1 MKLFLRFLIYIGI
14 VFTAFFPFGL
24 SAQNNS
30 LGLNTVVIDPGHGGN
45 DPGCISKDKKTR
57 EKDLTLD
64 ISRRLAKKIR
74 AEYPQMKVLQTR
86 NSDVFIPLVDRAKI
100 ANNAHANL
108 FISVHINAT
117 TGTSANGYSV
127 HILGQ
132 SSKKGR
138 DLYFNNFNECARE
151 NSVILL
157 EDDYSTN
164 YQGFDPNDPESSIL
178 FSLMQNA
185 YLEQSLM
192 FADDVAKSLKGGPFR
207 TSRGVHQDPFLVL
220 WKTAMPSVLIECGFI
235 SNASDLAVLRNDAK
249 LDEIAEGIFRAFKT
263 FKADYDRS
271 LNVGKSSA
279 SADSKTSAASGD
291 SAEKGGVAV
300 QPQESKPSG
309 DKKVS
314 TDEQPAATEKVSS
327 TRYGTQ
333 IFAVKRLLK
342 GNAPEFKGLKV
353 EAVLDGSIYRY
364 VAGIS
369 ADRSSALKEYR
380 RAKEKFPDAF
390 FVKLAPE
397 GQITR
402 ESTK

>member
-1 MKLFLRFLIYIGI
+1 MKLFLRHLTYICA
-14 VFTAFFPFGL
+14 VCAVFFPCGMA
-24 SAQNNS
+24 AQNSS

-45 DPGCISKDKKTR
+45 DPGCISKDRKTR

-86 NSDVFIPLVDRAKI
+86 NTDVFIPLVQRAQI

-138 DLYFNNFNECARE
+138 DLYSNNFNECARE

-185 YLEQSLM
+185 YLEQSLK
-192 FADDVAKSLKGGPFR
+192 FADDVARSLKGGPFR

-271 LNVGKSSA
+271 LNIGKSS
-279 SADSKTSAASGD
+279 SSND
-291 SAEKGGVAV
+291 SAVSSET
-300 QPQESKPSG
+300 SKP
-309 DKKVS
+309 
-314 TDEQPAATEKVSS
+314 QLATKEDVRME
-327 TRYGTQ
+327 RYGTQ

-342 GNAPEFKGLKV
+342 ENAPEFKGLKV
-353 EAVLDGSIYRY
+353 EAVLDGNIYRY
-364 VAGIS
+364 VAGLS
-369 ADRSSALKEYR
+369 ADRASALTEYR
-380 RAKEKFPDAF
+380 NAKAKFPDAF
-390 FVKLAPE
+390 FVKISPE
-397 GQITR
+397 GKITR
-402 ESTK
+402 ESAK

>member
-1 MKLFLRFLIYIGI
+1 MKLFLRILIYIGV
-14 VFTAFFPFGL
+14 VFIAFSPLGL
-24 SAQNNS
+24 SAQNTA

-45 DPGCISKDKKTR
+45 DPGCISKDRKTR

-74 AEYPQMKVLQTR
+74 AEYPQVKVLQTR

-138 DLYFNNFNECARE
+138 DLYSNNFNECARE

-249 LDEIAEGIFRAFKT
+249 LDEIAEGIFQAFKT

-271 LNVGKSSA
+271 LDVGKSSV
-279 SADSKTSAASGD
+279 SADSKPSAGGE
-291 SAEKGGVAV
+291 SAVAR
-300 QPQESKPSG
+300 PSESKTSG

-314 TDEQPAATEKVSS
+314 EEVQQKPLDGKVSQ

-353 EAVLDGSIYRY
+353 EAVLDGNIYRY
-364 VAGIS
+364 VAGLS
-369 ADRSSALKEYR
+369 DDRSSALKEYR
-380 RAKEKFPDAF
+380 KAKEKFPDAF
-390 FVKLAPE
+390 FVKFTPE
-397 GQITR
+397 GQISR
-402 ESTK
+402 ESAK

>member
-1 MKLFLRFLIYIGI
+1 MELFLRFLIYIGV
-14 VFTAFFPFGL
+14 VFTAFFPLGL
-24 SAQNNS
+24 SAQNTS

-45 DPGCISKDKKTR
+45 DPGCISKDRKTR

-138 DLYFNNFNECARE
+138 DLYSNNFNECARE

-157 EDDYSTN
+157 EDDYTTN

-235 SNASDLAVLRNDAK
+235 SNASDLSVLRTDAK
-249 LDEIAEGIFRAFKT
+249 LDEIAEGIFKAFKI

-271 LNVGKSSA
+271 LNVGKASA
-279 SADSKTSAASGD
+279 SVDSNTPSEKGISADQPSESKT
-291 SAEKGGVAV
+291 
-300 QPQESKPSG
+300 SG

-314 TDEQPAATEKVSS
+314 DEVQPVSVEKISP

-353 EAVLDGSIYRY
+353 EAVLDGNIYRY
-364 VAGIS
+364 VAGLS
-369 ADRSSALKEYR
+369 DDRATALEAYR
-380 RAKEKFPDAF
+380 KAKVKFPDAF
-390 FVKLAPE
+390 FVKLSPD
-397 GQITR
+397 GRITR
-402 ESTK
+402 ESAK